1 MSRTL
6 TRLALSVFALAA
18 GGALAQQSQESGAD
32 IAADTREIL
41 QGAPSDASGGASPA
55 DTSGGAASS
64 DTSGGTTSPDGASEA
79 PSSPAA
85 QSEPAPAVSPEPLPV
100 PTPGGSSAQPE
111 TLRLLENSGARPV
124 EAQQG
129 TPDQSGG
136 GSGLSVEVPTV
147 VPMPDEAA
155 MQAEPAKGVPSPE
168 AIEAATY
175 EGGTLPDGQ
184 SALTVKVQ
192 VLLDRA
198 HVSPGII
205 DGWKG
210 GMSESAIA
218 AFETREGLAA
228 DGQLDQQVWDAL
240 TANLSVPMLQSYT
253 ITENDMSGLSAPL
266 PDDYAELAELD
277 QLGYTSVTEKL
288 AERFHMSEDFL
299 KALNAQAA
307 WQTGTTITV
316 TDPGP
321 RLETKVARIEVR
333 KDTSRLAGFDA
344 DGRMILNYPVTIG
357 SSQTPSPSGTVEVVA
372 VALDPTYTY
381 NPDINFQQGDND
393 EVLILPPGPNGPVGS
408 VWIDLSKPTYGLHGT
423 SKPDSLFNA
432 ASHGCVRMTNWD
444 AEELAHLVSSGVTVE
459 FVE

>member
-6 TRLALSVFALAA
+6 TRLSLSVLALAA
-18 GGALAQQSQESGAD
+18 TGALAQQSQESGAD
-32 IAADTREIL
+32 IAAETREIL
-41 QGAPSDASGGASPA
+41 QSAPSGDANEASTESSANEESSAPA
-55 DTSGGAASS
+55 PAPQGDTPPAASS
-64 DTSGGTTSPDGASEA
+64 
-79 PSSPAA
+79 
-85 QSEPAPAVSPEPLPV
+85 QPLPE

-111 TLRLLENSGARPV
+111 TLRLLQNSGAQPV

-129 TPDQSGG
+129 TGGPASGDSADAAPASDSSSTTDAAPAPD
-136 GSGLSVEVPTV
+136 
-147 VPMPDEAA
+147 AA
-155 MQAEPAKGVPSPE
+155 VMQAEPAKGLPTPE
-168 AIEAATY
+168 AIETAMF

-218 AFETREGLAA
+218 AFEAREGFEA

-240 TANLSVPMLQSYT
+240 TASAPAPMLQSYT
-253 ITENDMSGLSAPL
+253 ITEDDMSGLSDPL
-266 PDDYAELAELD
+266 PDDYAELAKLD

-307 WQTGTTITV
+307 WQAGTTITV

-321 RLETKVARIEVR
+321 RLETKVARVEVR
-333 KDTSRLAGFDA
+333 KGTSRLAGFDA
-344 DGRMILNYPVTIG
+344 EGRMVLNYPVTIG
-357 SSQTPSPSGTVEVVA
+357 SSQTPSPSGTVEVVG
-372 VALDPTYTY
+372 VAMDPTYTY
-381 NPDINFQQGDND
+381 NPDVNFQQGDND

-444 AEELAHLVSSGVTVE
+444 AEELAHLVSNGVTVE